1 MYENSFFFVVY
12 IILYIHIY
20 QEEEMEVEQQVYIE
34 EESDDVDSS
43 RKVDRN
49 VYVYENS
56 FFLWFT

>member
-1 MYENSFFFVVY
+1 VVY
-12 IILYIHIY
+12 IILY
-20 QEEEMEVEQQVYIE
+20 QEEMMEVEQQIYIE
-34 EESDDVDSS
+34 EESDVDSS